1 MSTRPTDAELLA
13 ATGSDPRAFC
23 QVYDRHVRA
32 VNAYLG
38 RQVGALSEDLTA
50 EVFAQGWLS
59 RNRFRDEA
67 DGSAL
72 PWLLGI
78 ARNVLRRSVRSQAA
92 ENRARRK
99 LGLPVEG
106 AVDPGFEA
114 VDERISL
121 PNAPLTRLAALPPE
135 QREALELRVLH
146 ELGYDEIAARL
157 GVQPAAARLRVSRA
171 LRRLRAA
178 ETTEATK

>member
-1 MSTRPTDAELLA
+1 MNPDRTDAQLLA
-13 ATGSDPRAFC
+13 ATGSDPQAFC
-23 QVYDRHVRA
+23 LVYDRHVGA
-32 VNAYLG
+32 VNAYLN
-38 RQVGALSEDLTA
+38 RQVGGLSEDLTA

-67 DGSAL
+67 GGSAL

-78 ARNVLRRSVRSQAA
+78 ARNVLHRSIRTQAA
-92 ENRARRK
+92 ESRARRK
-99 LGLPVEG
+99 LGLPLEG

-114 VDERISL
+114 VDERMSV
-121 PNAPLTRLAALPPE
+121 PNAPLKRLAALPPE

-157 GVQPAAARLRVSRA
+157 GVRPAAVRLRVSRA
-171 LRRLRAA
+171 LRRLRDP
-178 ETTEATK
+178 ETTEVVE